1 MATRKVLRKT
11 MLNGEQYFLQDNWVT
26 TIKQGNTVLG
36 TISPQQST
44 NQDIVIPT
52 PSQQVQP
59 DWNESDSSAADYIK
73 NKPTLWSAASKN
85 TWNSAWNVPVLNS
98 NGKLDDAVIPA
109 VAITDVQEVA
119 TKAALLQWTDAQKW
133 DVWVVTEENKC
144 YMLGWTWDPTI
155 EANWKLLKTPTDAV
169 LSVNGKTWAVTLSE
183 FLPDW
188 TATTGYIL
196 VKTANWYWWAE
207 NVWKVA
213 SVNWKT
219 GQVVL
224 DADDIDDANTD
235 NKFVTAAEKTAWNNK
250 ADDTDI
256 WNWTATFT
264 QAWVNIG
271 QFSANQSG
279 NWTLNFKGNKF
290 LTQSEYNNL
299 PADKATDWNS
309 HFIYETITTD

>member
-1 MATRKVLRKT
+1 MATKKVLRKVH
-11 MLNGEQYFLQDNWVT
+11 LNWEQYFLQDSWVT
-26 TIKQGNTVLG
+26 TIKQWNTTLW
-36 TISPQQST
+36 TISPQQAT
-44 NQDIVIPT
+44 DQTITIPT
-52 PSQQVQP
+52 PAEQVQP
-59 DWNESDSSAADYIK
+59 DWNEADSSAADYIK
-73 NKPTLWSAASKN
+73 NKPTLWTAAAKN
-85 TWNSAWNVPVLNS
+85 TWTAAGNVPVLNA
-98 NGKLDDAVIPA
+98 NGKLDDGIIPA

-133 DVWVVTEENKC
+133 DVWVVTEENKS

-235 NKFVTAAEKTAWNNK
+235 NKFVTSTEKTTWNNK
-250 ADDTDI
+250 ADTSDI

-271 QFSANQSG
+271 SFSANQSG

-290 LTQSEYNNL
+290 LTQTEYNNL
-299 PADKATDWNS
+299 PASKATDWNS
-309 HFIYETITTD
+309 HFIYEEVTE

>member
-11 MLNGEQYFLQDNWVT
+11 ILNWEQYFLQDNWVT

-44 NQDIVIPT
+44 NQEIVIPT
-52 PSQQVQP
+52 PAQQVQP
-59 DWNESDSSAADYIK
+59 DWNESDSTAADYIK

-85 TWNSAWNVPVLNS
+85 TWTSAGNVPVLNS
-98 NGKLDDAVIPA
+98 SGKLDDAVIPA

-119 TKAALLQWTDAQKW
+119 THADLLAWTDAQKW
-133 DVWVVTEENKC
+133 DVWVVTAENKC
-144 YMLGWTWDPTI
+144 YMLWWTWDPTVDT
-155 EANWKLLKTPTDAV
+155 NWKLLKTPTDAV
-169 LSVNGKTWAVTLSE
+169 LSVNGRTWAVTVSE
-183 FLPDW
+183 FNPDW

-219 GQVVL
+219 WQVVL
-224 DADDIDDANTD
+224 DADDIDDTNTD
-235 NKFVTAAEKTAWNNK
+235 NKFVTATEKQTWNNK
-250 ADDTDI
+250 ADDSDI
-256 WNWTATFT
+256 WNATINVSV
-264 QAWVNIG
+264 AWVNRWS
-271 QFSANQSG
+271 FTTNQSS
-279 NWTLNFKGNKF
+279 NWTVTLPWNKIV
-290 LTQSEYNNL
+290 TQSEYDAL
-299 PADKATDWNS
+299 PASKATDGNT

>member
-1 MATRKVLRKT
+1 MATKKVLRKLH
-11 MLNGEQYFLQDNWVT
+11 LNWEQYFLQDSWVT
-26 TIKQGNTVLG
+26 TIKQWNTTLW

-44 NQDIVIPT
+44 NQTITIPEAAEQAQ
-52 PSQQVQP
+52 S
-59 DWNESDSSAADYIK
+59 DWNEADSTSAAYIK
-73 NKPTLWSAASKN
+73 NKPTLWSAAAKN
-85 TWNSAWNVPVLNS
+85 TWTAAGNVPVLNA
-98 NGKLDDAVIPA
+98 NGKLDDGIIPA

-188 TATTGYIL
+188 TATTWYIL
-196 VKTANWYWWAE
+196 VKTANGYWWAE

-250 ADDTDI
+250 ADDSDI
-256 WNWTATFT
+256 WNATIWVT
-264 QAWVNIG
+264 VAWVNAWS
-271 QFSANQSG
+271 FTANQSQ
-279 NWTLNFKGNKF
+279 NWTLVLPWNKV
-290 LTQSEYNNL
+290 LTQGEYNDL
-299 PADKATDWNS
+299 PSSKATDHNAHW
-309 HFIYETITTD
+309 IYETVTE

>member
-59 DWNESDSSAADYIK
+59 DWDESDSTASDYIK

-85 TWNSAWNVPVLNS
+85 TWTSAWNVPVLNS

-109 VAITDVQEVA
+109 VAITNTFEVTNKSDLLALSAQE
-119 TKAALLQWTDAQKW
+119 W
-133 DVWVVTEENKC
+133 DVGIVSSENKC
-144 YMLGWTWDPTI
+144 YILWWTWDPTV
-155 EANWKLLKTPTDAV
+155 ESNWKLLKTPTDAV
-169 LSVNGKTWAVTLSE
+169 LSVNGRTWAVTVSE
-183 FLPDW
+183 FNPDW

-213 SVNWKT
+213 SVNSKT
-219 GQVVL
+219 WNVVL
-224 DADDIDDANTD
+224 DADDIDDTNTD
-235 NKFVTAAEKTAWNNK
+235 NKFVSATEKTTWNNK
-250 ADDTDI
+250 ADTSDI

-264 QAWVNIG
+264 QAWENIG
-271 QFSANQSG
+271 SFSANQSG
-279 NWTLNFKGNKF
+279 NWTLNFKGNKI
-290 LTQSEYNNL
+290 LTQSEYDAL
-299 PADKATDWNS
+299 PASKATDWNT
-309 HFIYETITTD
+309 HFIYETITTE